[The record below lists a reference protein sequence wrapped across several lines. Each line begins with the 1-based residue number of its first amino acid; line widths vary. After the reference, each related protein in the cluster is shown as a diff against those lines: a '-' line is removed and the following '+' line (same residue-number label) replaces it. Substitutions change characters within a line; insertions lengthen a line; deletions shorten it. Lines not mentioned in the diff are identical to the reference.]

1 MWRVP
6 VFKSRPEDFVV
17 EEIPAYLPSGV
28 GDHLYVTFKKRA
40 LTTDQA
46 VRRIADELG
55 VQVRDIGVAGLKDK
69 AAVTTQTISI
79 PLGPQLT
86 CEQAELALRALPT
99 LGAET
104 ENEVDRVAFELL
116 TLAPHPNKLRTGHL
130 RGNRFSLWV
139 RSARA
144 EEAATVLT
152 RLAEAKANGIPNT
165 FGDQRF
171 GRHGDNATRALSFVR
186 GETKAPRDPR
196 QARFLF
202 SAFQSL
208 LFNTLLEE
216 RVADGSF
223 GVPADGELV
232 MRHRG
237 VLSDEEE
244 RGALFACKAED
255 LEETRAR
262 ALRHEVSP
270 TGPMWGAKMRLPDG
284 PALARELELLRRFSL
299 EPESLARFSRLG
311 EGVRRSL
318 RLFPEDLT
326 VESVHG
332 SAAPDETDIHLQ
344 FVLPKGAYA
353 TEVLAWL
360 FPGGLREPAK
370 ADGATPSSDSPS
382 SDGSQ

>member
-1 MWRVP
+1 M
-6 VFKSRPEDFVV
+6 V
-17 EEIPAYLPSGV
+17 EEIPAYVPSGT
-28 GDHLYVTFKKRA
+28 GDHLYVTFRKRA
-40 LTTDQA
+40 LTTDHA
-46 VRRIADELG
+46 VRRIADDLG
-55 VQVRDIGVAGLKDK
+55 VAARDIGVAGLKDK

-79 PLGPQLT
+79 PLGPKLT
-86 CEQAELALRALPT
+86 REHAETVLRAIPT
-99 LGAET
+99 QGAET
-104 ENEVDRVAFELL
+104 EREIDRVEFEV
-116 TLAPHPNKLRTGHL
+116 LALDLHQNKLRTGHL
-130 RGNRFSLWV
+130 RGNRFVLWV
-139 RSARA
+139 RGVTAA
-144 EEAATVLT
+144 ETAVVHE
-152 RLAEAKANGIPNT
+152 RLALAKLHGIPNT

-186 GETKAPRDPR
+186 GETKPPRDPR

-223 GVPADGELV
+223 GVPAEGELV

-237 VLSDEEE
+237 VLASDEDE
-244 RGALFACKAED
+244 RGALFLCRDEE

-270 TGPMWGAKMRLPDG
+270 TGPMWGAKMRQPEG
-284 PALARELELLRRFSL
+284 AALARELELLARFSL
-299 EPESLARFSRLG
+299 EADALFRFSRLG

-318 RLFPEDLT
+318 RLFPEDL
-326 VESVHG
+326 VVDVQPG
-332 SAAPDETDIHLQ
+332 SAGSADPGPDGTDIQLQ

-360 FPGGLREPAK
+360 FPGGLREPIK
-370 ADGATPSSDSPS
+370 AGATPPSDSPS
-382 SDGSQ
+382 SRNLP